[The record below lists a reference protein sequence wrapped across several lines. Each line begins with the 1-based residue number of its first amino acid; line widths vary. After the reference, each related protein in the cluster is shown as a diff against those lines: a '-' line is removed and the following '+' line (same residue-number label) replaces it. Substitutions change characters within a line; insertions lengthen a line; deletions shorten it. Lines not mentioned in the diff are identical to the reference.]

1 MTVIPLRPP
10 DKSPGPKSISPDSS
24 GQDPIVSAVA
34 QLSGIPMPTVD
45 LLRSRQVPGHALL
58 SALRRGARGDQAI
71 SQALTDRAKAETS
84 GEVRALRNLAER
96 QGLGA
101 LTQAHGPPDPAL
113 IDAFGATTCLTE
125 GLMPWRRIADLT
137 IVATSSVEAFAR
149 LGPRLTALFG
159 PVAPAFCPEDD
170 LRAAVL
176 RQRGAAMI
184 RAAETTVPSGLS
196 CRTYDPARTMGFLC
210 LAALT
215 LAPVLLWR
223 PVWLLALFTLLVVA
237 AMAGFMG
244 LRLAAWLALRK
255 PEPDLPQ
262 VTIVRLPVVSVIV
275 ALYGETDIAQRLIKR
290 LKTLDY
296 PEDLLDVVLAVEED
310 DHATRAALARAEL
323 PLSMRVVPVPVGTV
337 RTKPRALNYALDHC
351 RGSFIGVYDAE
362 DAPEAD
368 QIHRMVTHF
377 HARGSDVVCLQGILD
392 YYNPR
397 QNWLSRCFTIE
408 YAAWFRLLL
417 PGIARLGLVV
427 PLGGTTLF
435 FRRAALEELG
445 RWDAHNVTED
455 CDLGIRIARR
465 GWRTEIVQTTTYE
478 EANCH
483 PRAWVK
489 QRSRWIKG
497 FMMTWLTHMRNPR
510 RLWQEL
516 GATRFLGVQLLVF
529 GSVCHAL
536 LAPLLWSFWISF
548 FGFPHP
554 LALAMG
560 PLAFRLLGAAFVISE
575 CLGMAFGLA
584 GLLLARQKINPL
596 WLLTMAPYNALATL
610 AAWKAAYEMIMRPF
624 WWDKTR
630 HGLSRE
636 NTA

>member
-1 MTVIPLRPP
+1 MTVVPLRLPGSAPVSEPP
-10 DKSPGPKSISPDSS
+10 ALIAPPPV
-24 GQDPIVSAVA
+24 PA
-34 QLSGIPMPTVD
+34 VD
-45 LLRSRQVPGHALL
+45 LLRARQVPAHALL
-58 SALRRGARGDQAI
+58 SALRRGARGDGAIAQAMADAA
-71 SQALTDRAKAETS
+71 QGDAL
-84 GEVRALRNLAER
+84 LRRDLAGR

-101 LTQAHGPPDPAL
+101 LSPAHGPPDPAL
-113 IDAFGATTCLTE
+113 IDAFGAVACLAE
-125 GLMPWRRIADLT
+125 GVMPWRRIAGMT
-137 IVATSSVEAFAR
+137 VVAATSAEGFRRNRAR
-149 LGPRLTALFG
+149 LVALFG
-159 PVAPAFCPEDD
+159 PVIPAFCLEDE

-176 RQRGAAMI
+176 RLRGAALVK
-184 RAAETTVPSGLS
+184 AAETSVPEALS
-196 CRTYDPARTMGFLC
+196 CRDYDPARMLRH
-210 LAALT
+210 LAFGALA
-215 LAPVLLWR
+215 LMPLMVLR
-223 PVWLLALFTLLVVA
+223 PVWLLALVTLVALA

-244 LRLAAWLALRK
+244 LRLAAWAALRR
-255 PEPDLPQ
+255 PEAPLPP
-262 VTIVRLPVVSVIV
+262 VTIARLPVVSVIV
-275 ALYGETDIAQRLIKR
+275 ALYGENDIAPRLIKR

-296 PEDLLDVVLAVEED
+296 PTDLLDVILAVEQD
-310 DHATRAALARAEL
+310 DPATRAALARSEL
-323 PLSMRVVPVPVGTV
+323 PLWMRVVPVPAGSV

-351 RGSFIGVYDAE
+351 RGSFVGIYDAE

-368 QIHRMVTHF
+368 QIRRMVEHF
-377 HARGSDVVCLQGILD
+377 HARGADVVCLQGILD

-465 GWRTEIVQTTTYE
+465 GWRTEVVETTTYE

-483 PRAWVK
+483 ARPWVK

-497 FMMTWLTHMRNPR
+497 FMMTWLTHMRQPR
-510 RLWQEL
+510 RLWQDL
-516 GATRFLGVQLLVF
+516 GPKRFLGVHLLVL

-536 LAPLLWSFWISF
+536 LAPVLWSFWISA
-548 FGFPHP
+548 FGIPHP

-560 PLAFRLLGAAFVISE
+560 PQAFAVLGVTFVTSE
-575 CLGMAFGLA
+575 LLGMAFGLA
-584 GLLLARQKINPL
+584 GLMLSRQKISPL
-596 WLLTMAPYNALATL
+596 WLPTMVLYNPLATL
-610 AAWKAAYEMIMRPF
+610 AAWKAAYEMILRPF

-630 HGLSRE
+630 HGLSG
-636 NTA
+636 NTG

>member
-1 MTVIPLRPP
+1 MTVIPLHLPGKPP
-10 DKSPGPKSISPDSS
+10 KPDQPAPLAVQPGD
-24 GQDPIVSAVA
+24 AHLA
-34 QLSGIPMPTVD
+34 AVD
-45 LLRSRQVPGHALL
+45 LLRTRQVPAHAVL
-58 SALRRGARGDQAI
+58 SALRRGARGDLAI
-71 SQALTDRAKAETS
+71 SQALTGRTRADTS
-84 GEVRALRNLAER
+84 GNARMLRDLAGR

-101 LTQAHGPPDPAL
+101 LTPAHGPPDPML
-113 IDAFGATTCLTE
+113 IDAFGATACLAE
-125 GLMPWRRIADLT
+125 GVMPWRRVAGLT
-137 IVATSSVEAFAR
+137 IIATTSAEAFAR
-149 LGPRLTALFG
+149 LRPRLTALFG
-159 PVAPAFCPEDD
+159 PVSPAFCPEGD

-184 RAAETTVPSGLS
+184 RAAETAVPAALS
-196 CRTYDPARTMGFLC
+196 CRSYDPARMARRLC
-210 LAALT
+210 LGVLALG
-215 LAPVLLWR
+215 PVLLWH
-223 PVWLLALFTLLVVA
+223 PVWLLAAFTLLA
-237 AMAGFMG
+237 ITAMAGFMG
-244 LRLAAWLALRK
+244 LRLAAWMALRK

-262 VTIVRLPVVSVIV
+262 ITIARLPVVSVIV
-275 ALYGETDIAQRLIKR
+275 ALYGETDIAPRLIKR
-290 LKTLDY
+290 LKALDY
-296 PEDLLDVVLAVEED
+296 PEELLDVILAVEED
-310 DHATRAALARAEL
+310 DRATRIALARTEL

-351 RGSFIGVYDAE
+351 RGSFVGIYDAE
-362 DAPEAD
+362 DAPAPD
-368 QIHRMVTHF
+368 QIRRMVAHF
-377 HARGSDVVCLQGILD
+377 YARGSEVVCLQGVLD

-455 CDLGIRIARR
+455 CDLGIRIARQ

-483 PRAWVK
+483 ARPWVK

-497 FMMTWLTHMRNPR
+497 FMMTWLTHMRAPR

-516 GATRFLGVQLLVF
+516 GPKRFFGVQLLVI

-548 FGFPHP
+548 FGIPHP
-554 LALAMG
+554 LTLAMG
-560 PLAFRLLGAAFVISE
+560 PQVFRLLGATFVISE
-575 CLGMAFGLA
+575 FLGMAFGLA
-584 GLLLARQKINPL
+584 GLLLARQKISPL

-610 AAWKAAYEMIMRPF
+610 AAWKAAYEMILRPF

-630 HGLSRE
+630 HGLSKDSP
-636 NTA
+636 

>member
-1 MTVIPLRPP
+1 MTVIPLHLPG
-10 DKSPGPKSISPDSS
+10 KSPKSDQPDH
-24 GQDPIVSAVA
+24 SAELPAGLTVA
-34 QLSGIPMPTVD
+34 TVD
-45 LLRSRQVPGHALL
+45 LLRNRQVPAHAVL
-58 SALRRGARGDQAI
+58 SALRRGARGDLAI
-71 SQALTDRAKAETS
+71 SQSLTERTRADTPSDA
-84 GEVRALRNLAER
+84 RMLRDLAGR

-101 LTQAHGPPDPAL
+101 LTPAHGPPDPAL
-113 IDAFGATTCLTE
+113 IDTFGATACLTE
-125 GLMPWRRIADLT
+125 GLMPWRRVAGLT
-137 IVATSSVEAFAR
+137 IIATPSAEAFAR
-149 LGPRLTALFG
+149 LRPRLTALFG
-159 PVAPAFCPEDD
+159 PVLPAFCPDD
-170 LRAAVL
+170 ELRAAVL
-176 RQRGAAMI
+176 RQRGAALI
-184 RAAETTVPSGLS
+184 RAAETAVPAALS
-196 CRTYDPARTMGFLC
+196 CRSYDPARMARRLGLGG
-210 LAALT
+210 LALM
-215 LAPVLLWR
+215 PVLLWH
-223 PVWLLALFTLLVVA
+223 PVWLLAVFTLLA
-237 AMAGFMG
+237 ITAMAGFMG

-262 VTIVRLPVVSVIV
+262 ITIARLPVVSVIL
-275 ALYGETDIAQRLIKR
+275 ALYGENDIASRLIKR
-290 LKTLDY
+290 LKALDY
-296 PEDLLDVVLAVEED
+296 PPDLLDVILAVEDD
-310 DHATRAALARAEL
+310 DHATRAALARTEL
-323 PLSMRVVPVPVGTV
+323 PLWIRVIRVPAGTV

-351 RGSFIGVYDAE
+351 RGSFVGIYDAE
-362 DAPEAD
+362 DAPAPD
-368 QIHRMVTHF
+368 QIRRMVAHF

-392 YYNPR
+392 YYNPN

-465 GWRTEIVQTTTYE
+465 GWRTEVVQTTTYE

-483 PRAWVK
+483 ARAWVK

-497 FMMTWLTHMRNPR
+497 FMMTWLTHMRNPL

-516 GATRFLGVQLLVF
+516 GPKRFLGVQLLVF

-536 LAPLLWSFWISF
+536 LAPLLWSFWVSF
-548 FGFPHP
+548 FGIPHP

-560 PLAFRLLGAAFVISE
+560 PQVFRLLGAAFVISE
-575 CLGMAFGLA
+575 LLGMAFGMA

-610 AAWKAAYEMIMRPF
+610 AAWKAAYEMILRPF

-630 HGLSRE
+630 HGLSDDSP
-636 NTA
+636 